1 MKKWFTALLAAL
13 ICASAPMGLTGCSTG
28 KVVMS
33 YGDSVIT
40 ENVFQYYL
48 SYYKN
53 IYLQT
58 YSDMKDNSTY
68 YQTILPD
75 GQTAEEYLFN
85 MTVENVML
93 TLVCMEEFDKAGLTI
108 ADSVQ
113 ADVDAYLQDLVDEY
127 AGGDKK
133 ALNAELA
140 QYGVNLK
147 MLSSIY
153 IDQDK
158 SSYLYDYLYGENGTQ
173 AATDADKQVY
183 LEENYCHVVH
193 MYVNDAYYYPL
204 TEDGYVQ
211 TDANGK
217 AVTAPL
223 TEEMVAEKNVTISA
237 IDEALA
243 GGEDF
248 MDVYDTYSEDH
259 YYANGYYLSQSMDF
273 IDAVID
279 TAFSLEENTW
289 QKVHSDYGTHYIYRI
304 AMDEKPWE
312 NEANKDFFDDFD
324 TTVSSEL
331 FMEYVRSYL
340 PQVEVDREALAAYS
354 VEASPVNYRF

>member
-1 MKKWFTALLAAL
+1 MKKKFTALLVAL
-13 ICASAPMGLTGCSTG
+13 LCVSASLTGCGTG

-48 SYYKN
+48 SYYKH

-58 YSDMKDNSTY
+58 YSDMKDEAAY
-68 YQTILPD
+68 YRTVLPD

-93 TLVCMEEFDKAGLTI
+93 TLICMEEFDKAGLTI
-108 ADSVQ
+108 SDSVK
-113 ADVDAYLQDLVDEY
+113 ADVDAYVTDLVDEY

-133 ALNAELA
+133 ALNSTLS

-147 MLSSIY
+147 MLSGIY

-158 SSYLYDYLYGENGTQ
+158 SSYLYDYLYGDNG
-173 AATDADKQVY
+173 AIGVTDADKQAY
-183 LEENYCHVVH
+183 LEENYCHVIH

-204 TEDGYVQ
+204 TEDGYAQ
-211 TDANGK
+211 TDANGSY
-217 AVTAPL
+217 VTAPL
-223 TEEMVAEKNVTISA
+223 TEEMLVEKNATIAA
-237 IDEALA
+237 IDAALA
-243 GGEDF
+243 AGEDF
-248 MDVYDTYSEDH
+248 IDVYDTYSEDQ
-259 YYANGYYLSQSMDF
+259 YYANGYYLSRGMDF
-273 IDAVID
+273 IDNVID

-289 QKVHSDYGTHYIYRI
+289 QKIHSDYGTHYVYRI
-304 AMDEKPWE
+304 AMDEKPWD
-312 NEANKDFFDDFD
+312 NEINNDFFEDFE

-340 PQVEVDREALAAYS
+340 PQVEVDREALVTYS